1 MPALTPPDKR
11 GTKPALIFF
20 YRLSHRNSLS
30 FRPLRLHLSA
40 HPSLPHPVPVSKP
53 RILIVTP
60 EITYLPDG
68 MGNMAQRMHAK
79 AGGLADVSAS
89 LVSALFQ
96 LGADV
101 HVALPNYRQMF
112 NTDVFEIFSHELE
125 TMRKA
130 LPEERIHLAE
140 DRIFYYRDSVYSS
153 YGGENP
159 RIALAFQREVLN
171 NIIPRVRPDL
181 IHCNDWMTGLIPAAA
196 RRFRIPTLFTVHN
209 IHTEK
214 MTLEGIESS
223 GIDAAQ
229 FWNHLFFSTNPW
241 NYETA
246 RSRAP
251 VDLLASGIFA
261 AHYINSVS
269 PSFLDEV
276 ADGQHP
282 FVPDAV
288 RWEIKNK
295 RDAGCAVGILNAP
308 DESYNP
314 STDEALPVKY
324 NADNFLEGKHA
335 AKRLLQEK
343 TGLRRDENAPLLFW
357 PSRLDPV
364 QKGPQLLT
372 EILYQTLMD
381 YEGENLQL
389 AVVANGEFQ
398 RHFHD
403 IVRHHALHKRV
414 TVCNFN
420 ESLSRIAYA
429 ASDFTLMP
437 SRFEPCGLPQMVAP
451 IYGSLTIA
459 HNTGGL
465 RDTVHHLNG
474 DASHGNGFLFDN
486 FDACGLRWGIDRA
499 LDFYMRPA
507 AEKQIVI
514 DRVMRESLQQFN
526 HAETA
531 RRYFEIYEAMLQRP
545 LLVEDEPA
553 ESAPAP
559 VPKPRARARA
569 RNGKKAKV

>member
-1 MPALTPPDKR
+1 M
-11 GTKPALIFF
+11 
-20 YRLSHRNSLS
+20 
-30 FRPLRLHLSA
+30 
-40 HPSLPHPVPVSKP
+40 SKP

-112 NTDVFEIFSHELE
+112 NTDVFEIVAQELE
-125 TMRKA
+125 TMRRA

-214 MTLEGIESS
+214 MTLEGIEGS

-229 FWNHLFFSTNPW
+229 FWNHLFYSTIPH

-246 RSRAP
+246 RPRAP

-269 PSFLDEV
+269 PSFLNEV

-288 RWEIKNK
+288 RYEIRNK

-308 DESYNP
+308 DDSYNP
-314 STDEALPVKY
+314 STDPALPLKY
-324 NADNFLEGKHA
+324 NADTFLEGKRA

-372 EILYQTLMD
+372 DILYQTLAD

-389 AVVANGEFQ
+389 AVVANGEYQ

-465 RDTVHHLNG
+465 RDTVHHLSHDG
-474 DASHGNGFLFDN
+474 AHGNGFVFDY
-486 FDACGLRWGIDRA
+486 FDSAGLRWGIDRA
-499 LDFYMRPA
+499 LDFHRRPA
-507 AEKQIVI
+507 AEKQSII
-514 DRVMRESLQQFN
+514 SRVMRESLQQFN

-531 RRYFEIYEAMLQRP
+531 RRYFEIYEAMLNRP
-545 LLVEDEPA
+545 LLVDDEHSENA
-553 ESAPAP
+553 APAP
-559 VPKPRARARA
+559 TPRPRPAARARSV
-569 RNGKKAKV
+569 KKAKL